1 MLLILVQSFQQ
12 HWDAGFFIAFD
23 EGVYKYAPSVYIPRK
38 PHPNGMMNWVAVT
51 ISTKTGLPFVI
62 DMEPHIQ
69 FPQISCFIAD
79 AAVGSF
85 DLMKEITD
93 AGMFA
98 IISMPKKSKKW
109 LWELLARCTKDGHW
123 EEQPREQSQGLI

>member
-1 MLLILVQSFQQ
+1 
-12 HWDAGFFIAFD
+12 
-23 EGVYKYAPSVYIPRK
+23 
-38 PHPNGMMNWVAVT
+38 MMNWVAVT

-109 LWELLARCTKDGHW
+109 L
-123 EEQPREQSQGLI
+123 